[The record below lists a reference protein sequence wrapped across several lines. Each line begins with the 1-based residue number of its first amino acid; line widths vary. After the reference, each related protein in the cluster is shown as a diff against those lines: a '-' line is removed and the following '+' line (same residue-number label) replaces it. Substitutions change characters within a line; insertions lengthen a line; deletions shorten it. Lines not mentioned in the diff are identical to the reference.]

1 MVVKARLNSAP
12 GDPDVGM
19 VDVMLCVVCPQE
31 LLVLVHAEG
40 DYLVDALEEK
50 CHAFSSWDVS
60 HKSEVIPTRSLTQMR
75 MKVQELAQTAKQQ
88 QARSC
93 TPKR

>member
-1 MVVKARLNSAP
+1 MVVKAGLDSAP
-12 GDPDVGM
+12 CDSNARM
-19 VDVMLCVVCPQE
+19 VDVVLGVVSAQQ

-60 HKSEVIPTRSLTQMR
+60 HKSEVIPTRSPR
-75 MKVQELAQTAKQQ
+75 
-88 QARSC
+88 
-93 TPKR
+93 